1 MIRTTMH
8 TVFKVSKTEIQ
19 KLDDK
24 QAREL
29 IARLCTAELQKNG
42 FSPAC
47 VNWGGDQR
55 AKDGGVDVRVTN
67 DGNVNISGYIPRPN
81 TIFQVKAVKA
91 FTAAHVT
98 KEMVPKIKGTGK
110 VQLLSC
116 ISELALCSGAYVI
129 ASTKGDLSDSALLTL
144 IHEMESCI
152 DAEGLSGQIH
162 LDFYDSQ
169 KIATW
174 AEQHPAIVIWI
185 KSVLGNSVV
194 GWKPYAAWAFREQ
207 DVHAE
212 YILDDKVKI
221 VEASSID
228 AITIADAIMKIRHD
242 LQCEKKSVRI
252 VGLSGL
258 GKTRLVQALFD
269 QRVVVDC
276 NALDQNN
283 VIYTDLSDNPTPQPN
298 ALIESLLIE
307 NAETIVI
314 VDNCGSETH
323 NKLTE
328 LIQTKGSKL
337 RLLTVEYDIQDG
349 LPDETLCYRLE
360 ASSDELIN
368 QLLVRRYPKLSD
380 NDIAKI
386 VDFSGGNAR
395 VAFALADSSE
405 RKGQLSKLEN
415 NELFLRLFK
424 QRNDNN
430 ENLLRSAEVCSLL
443 YSFDTESTDVN
454 SEFSILAE
462 LAEVSIVT
470 LNSHVSELQR
480 RGLVQQ
486 RGKWKAILP
495 HAISNRLAA
504 KALEDYPKDLLL
516 AQIVG
521 KGMSR
526 VLKSFSHRLGFL
538 HQSKDAQVIAAEWLD
553 FGGICS
559 TPVTFSELGQ
569 QIFSYIA
576 PVNQNA
582 TLHSLLRASECDQ
595 FISIKNYDR
604 WRYIQVARALA
615 YEEENFDQASIILLR
630 FALAEPT
637 NYNNNSALNT
647 FKSLFNCYLSGTLA
661 SPLRRADVVSRLL
674 RSGDQTHVKIGLELL
689 SVSLKTGHFSTS
701 NNVEFGARSR
711 SVGWLPKNADEI
723 VDWYVSFIS
732 IVQELGAEH
741 NELGA
746 TIRKLLAEKYRGLW
760 AFSGANLNKQLITLV
775 ETFHA
780 ADGWLVGWSSIKEI
794 LKFDKSRIDANSV
807 ADLVRLECLLSP
819 KSIVEKVRSQV
830 LDQNWFYDELDDD
843 DANSN
848 DNKYLEREA
857 KLEQLGRLVGEDNE
871 IIVELLPLLL
881 KSNSHK
887 HVGSFAF
894 GVAQT
899 IENIRDLLEKA
910 RLIVRN
916 EGINA
921 IDFSFIVEL
930 VGGWNKIDSKEVSL
944 FLDQSVDDAV
954 WGEVF
959 PWIQLSTPLD
969 IKGYERLLH
978 CLTLEKAPICL
989 YNHLQYGSVTSS
1001 LPAENV
1007 MILLS
1012 AIAKKSGG
1020 VIVATEILYMVVFGA
1035 KEKDEIYREKLA
1047 EGSSI
1052 FLKELNWREL
1062 ETANRNILSRLS
1074 KILGFVLQSQFSDE
1088 YVEVI
1093 LQNILNLNIDD
1104 SVKYSPDSKLLLAP
1118 FFLYKTTRTL
1128 DLIYHPDENG
1138 SYDLVVDLLHDRY
1151 SSDHESLIRHCIV
1164 DKIIDWCRDSPVDR
1178 VIFIA
1183 KICPL
1188 LRQEQNNTE
1197 KTVDAGLSEIIKELF
1212 KLAKEKRV
1220 LLEVLSKRIRPSS
1233 WSGSLA
1239 TILRS
1244 RIPLLNEL
1252 KNNQNSEVVNLI
1264 EKLQSE
1270 IDNEARHEA
1279 LWEEEKNQR
1288 KNISFE

>member
-1 MIRTTMH
+1 MH
-8 TVFKVSKTEIQ
+8 AVFKVSKAEIQ
-19 KLDDK
+19 QLDDK

-29 IARLCTAELQKNG
+29 IARLCSAELQKNG
-42 FSPAC
+42 FSPAG

-55 AKDGGVDVRVTN
+55 AKDGGVDVRVTIDAN
-67 DGNVNISGYIPRPN
+67 ANISGYIPRPN

-91 FTAAHVT
+91 FKAANIRN
-98 KEMVPKIKGTGK
+98 EMGPKIKGA
-110 VQLLSC
+110 VQRRLLSC
-116 ISELALCSGAYVI
+116 ISELAPCSGAYVI
-129 ASTKGDLSDSALLTL
+129 ASTKGDLSDSALLILTR
-144 IHEMESCI
+144 EMGACI
-152 DAEGLSGQIH
+152 NAEGLTGQIH

-194 GWKPYAAWAFREQ
+194 GWKPYTAWAFREQ
-207 DVHAE
+207 NVHAE

-221 VEASSID
+221 VAASSTD
-228 AITIADAIMKIRHD
+228 AITIVDAIKKMRQD

-269 QRVVVDC
+269 QRVVADC

-307 NAETIVI
+307 NADTIVI
-314 VDNCGSETH
+314 IDNCGSETH

-328 LIQTKGSKL
+328 LVQTKGSKL

-368 QLLVRRYPKLSD
+368 QLLVRRYPKLSN

-443 YSFDTESTDVN
+443 YSFDAESIDVN

-462 LAEVSIVT
+462 LAEVSIAT

-521 KGMSR
+521 KGMPR

-538 HQSKDAQVIAAEWLD
+538 HESKEAQVIATEWLD
-553 FGGICS
+553 CGGLCAD
-559 TPVTFSELGQ
+559 PAKFNELGQ

-576 PVNQNA
+576 PVDQNA
-582 TLHSLLRASECDQ
+582 TLNSLLRASECDQ

-604 WRYIQVARALA
+604 WRYIQIARALA
-615 YEEENFDQASIILLR
+615 YEEGNFDQASTILLR
-630 FALAEPT
+630 FALVEPA
-637 NYNNNSALNT
+637 NYNNNSALST
-647 FKSLFNCYLSGTLA
+647 FKSLFNCCLSDTLA
-661 SPLRRADVVSRLL
+661 SPSRRAFFVLRLL
-674 RSGDQTHVKIGLELL
+674 RSSEQSRVKIGLELL
-689 SVSLKTGHFSTS
+689 SISLKSGQFSSSS
-701 NNVEFGARSR
+701 NFDFGAHSR
-711 SVGWLPKNADEI
+711 SVGWLPKSADEI
-723 VDWYVSFIS
+723 VDWYSSFIS
-732 IVQELGAEH
+732 IVQEFGAED

-746 TIRKLLAEKYRGLW
+746 TIRKLFAEKYRGLC
-760 AFSGANLNKQLITLV
+760 AHSGANLNRQLITLV

-780 ADGWLVGWSSIKEI
+780 VDGWLDGWSSIKEI
-794 LKFDKSRIDANSV
+794 LRFDKSRIDENSV
-807 ADLVRLECLLSP
+807 ADLERLESMLSP
-819 KSIVEKVRSQV
+819 KSLVEKVRAQV
-830 LDQNWFYDELDDD
+830 LCQNWFYDELDDD
-843 DANSN
+843 DASSN

-857 KLEQLGRLVGEDNE
+857 KLEQLGKLVGDDKA

-881 KSNSHK
+881 ESNSHK

-910 RLIVRN
+910 RHIVRN
-916 EGINA
+916 VGIDA
-921 IDFSFIVEL
+921 IDFGFVVEL
-930 VGGWNKIDSKEVSL
+930 VRGWNKIDSKEVSL
-944 FLDQSVDDAV
+944 FLDQSVDDTV

-959 PWIQLSTPLD
+959 PWLQLSTPLD
-969 IKGYERLLH
+969 IKGYKRLLH
-978 CLTLEKAPICL
+978 CLTLEKAPIWL
-989 YNHLQYGSVTSS
+989 YKQLQFGSVTSL
-1001 LPAENV
+1001 LPAEHV

-1012 AIAKKSGG
+1012 AIANKTSG
-1020 VIVATEILYMVVFGA
+1020 VIVATEILYMVVYGA

-1047 EGSSI
+1047 EGCSV
-1052 FLKELNWREL
+1052 FLKELNWQEL
-1062 ETANRNILSRLS
+1062 ETANRNILSHLS
-1074 KILGFVLQSQFSDE
+1074 KILEFLFQSQFSDE
-1088 YVEVI
+1088 NVEI
-1093 LQNILNLNIDD
+1093 FLQNILNLNIDD
-1104 SVKYSPDSKLLLAP
+1104 SIKYSPDSKLLLVP
-1118 FFLYKTTRTL
+1118 FFLYQTKRTL
-1128 DLIYHPDENG
+1128 DIIYHPDEDG
-1138 SYDLVVDLLHDRY
+1138 SYDLVVDLLYDRY
-1151 SSDHESLIRHCIV
+1151 SPDFESPIRHCIV
-1164 DKIIDWCRDSPVDR
+1164 AKIVDWCRESPDDR

-1188 LRQEQNNTE
+1188 FKFEQNQTE
-1197 KTVDAGLSEIIKELF
+1197 QTVDAGLSEIIKELF
-1212 KLAKEKRV
+1212 KLANEKRV
-1220 LLEVLSKRIRPSS
+1220 LLQVLSDRVRPSS

-1252 KNNQNSEVVNLI
+1252 KNDQETEFVNLI
-1264 EKLQSE
+1264 EELQNE
-1270 IDNEARHEA
+1270 IAGEADRVA